1 VYLRH
6 TTVRRNGKS
15 YKYWRLVRSVRHG
28 SRVRQEVVADL
39 GRLDA
44 SARKQAT
51 RLARHFLGPKA
62 NEPELFEDTEE
73 LGSANVKLGE
83 IRLERGRAFGAVWL
97 AWQLWKALELDEF
110 CDQHLARGREKIA
123 WSQIAAILVIARLC
137 EPSSELHIAEDFYR
151 RTALEDILG
160 VAAESVHH
168 TRLYQGLDEL
178 LLHKEA
184 LEIHIQKRLGGLF
197 SLDYDLLLYDVTS
210 TYFEGEALANPMAK
224 RGYSRDSRPDCKQV
238 CIGLIVT
245 RDGYPLGFELFD
257 GNRIDVTTVEEI
269 VEKMEER
276 HGRAGRVWVMDRG
289 MTSESNL
296 EWLREGG
303 RKYLV
308 GTPKSEMRKWQREL
322 VDREGWKQIR
332 EGLEV
337 KLCKG
342 PDGPETFILCRS
354 ADRSKKEQA
363 MHDRFAKRIRER
375 LASLERRLANNSK
388 IDRVQ
393 VERQI
398 GRILER
404 NSRAAGKFEV
414 HVVEESSHK
423 SGVKLDWKERDEW
436 ADWARLTEGTY
447 ILRSNVDEWS
457 ERELWPR
464 ARPHR
469 AARQA
474 PRHPRSTDR
483 RRLRSS
489 RLGRARAVADLHPAD
504 PGGGC
509 LSHPQERPQA
519 TADLAPNRRARQSPH
534 PGLLPSLRP
543 VEDAG
548 GLAESGRT
556 GQQPADDPGGARA
569 HPERGRRGAARRPPD
584 HAPALRGAS
593 RRGPGRLASAP
604 RPATSGQASSTSR
617 RRQNVVTTPSA
628 KPGLAGSSGPITAF
642 KPFKLG

>member
-245 RDGYPLGFELFD
+245 RDGYPLGYELFD

-457 ERELWPR
+457 ERELWQTYIQLTQAEAAFRIHKSDLRLRPIWHQTEERVKAHILVCFLAFALWKTLEGWQSRAGLGNSPR
-464 ARPHR
+464 TILEELARIQSVDVVVPLEDR
-469 AARQA
+469 PIMRLRCVVRPDEAQAALLQRLGLRLPARLRA
-474 PRHPRSTDR
+474 PR
-483 RRLRSS
+483 
-489 RLGRARAVADLHPAD
+489 VA
-504 PGGGC
+504 
-509 LSHPQERPQA
+509 
-519 TADLAPNRRARQSPH
+519 
-534 PGLLPSLRP
+534 
-543 VEDAG
+543 
-548 GLAESGRT
+548 
-556 GQQPADDPGGARA
+556 
-569 HPERGRRGAARRPPD
+569 
-584 HAPALRGAS
+584 
-593 RRGPGRLASAP
+593 
-604 RPATSGQASSTSR
+604 
-617 RRQNVVTTPSA
+617 A
-628 KPGLAGSSGPITAF
+628 KT
-642 KPFKLG
+642 